1 MGRSQGGVGRSQG
14 GGVRSQRGGYS
25 IHVCCRSHLGRRG
38 PCEHTFHQ
46 DIWQLLKKYFHSA
59 TSCTNHSHLV
69 KFGNAG
75 TKNVSRICDFNQQ
88 SPCGRGCFTN
98 RLVKVTCL
106 LTHVF
111 SLNSLNCSHL
121 ELQKYGNMEK
131 LFPKNVIPPPHHHH
145 HHHHHQGFSS
155 NSG

>member
-88 SPCGRGCFTN
+88 SLCGRGCFTN

-106 LTHVF
+106 GKTSREKSFLLLDIV
-111 SLNSLNCSHL
+111 
-121 ELQKYGNMEK
+121 QKGGGGSNPN
-131 LFPKNVIPPPHHHH
+131 PKVL
-145 HHHHHQGFSS
+145 G
-155 NSG
+155 